1 MSEFSKQYREKLLPG
16 QKHAFADTDPEFVQI
31 FESFAFDEVVNQGD
45 LDDRT
50 RFMAILA
57 ALLGCQGVDEF
68 KVMLPAAL
76 NMGVTPVEVKEIVY
90 QSAAYLGIGR
100 VFPFLKAV
108 NEELTARGVSLPLP
122 GQATTTQENRL
133 ERGAQLQAEIFGAQL
148 LEAWKNGPVNRW
160 LAANCFGDFYTRTG
174 LDLRQRE
181 LITLCFLA
189 AQGGCEPQLTAHIK
203 GNLALGASPEQLSAA
218 LYACLPYIGYPR
230 TLNALSCL
238 RQAAEDAE

>member
-1 MSEFSKQYREKLLPG
+1 MSEFSKQYRDTMLPG

-31 FESFAFDEVVNQGD
+31 FESFAFDEVVNQGS

-76 NMGVTPVEVKEIVY
+76 NLGVTPVEVKEIVY

-108 NEELTARGVSLPLP
+108 NEELTARGIALPP
-122 GQATTTQENRL
+122 G
-133 ERGAQLQAEIFGAQL
+133 G
-148 LEAWKNGPVNRW
+148 
-160 LAANCFGDFYTRTG
+160 TG
-174 LDLRQRE
+174 HHD
-181 LITLCFLA
+181 
-189 AQGGCEPQLTAHIK
+189 P
-203 GNLALGASPEQLSAA
+203 
-218 LYACLPYIGYPR
+218 
-230 TLNALSCL
+230 
-238 RQAAEDAE
+238 